1 MANYLAF
8 STLLGGRCRKN
19 AATTIR
25 QLPDYQRF
33 AYHQLRPMSRN
44 RFVSL
49 HQPPPPKPHPTRRT
63 KKIPIFAENP
73 EPEPGPKPG
82 PEPEPEPDPNQN
94 LKPNTRNRNLMEFA
108 ELIMKRQSDRK
119 YAPKPVAKEDILKCL
134 EAARM
139 SPSACNAQPWKFVV
153 VDERAKLMA
162 VSEAAIG
169 LGMNKFT
176 VQAPVLVAV
185 VQEKM
190 NLEAKAGALLKNK
203 DYSMMDL
210 GMAVEHFCLQA
221 ADLGLGTCIMGW
233 FDEKKVKKIL
243 GVPRSRRV
251 QLIIALGHPDG
262 PSRPKVRKPLEE
274 IASWNEY

>member
-8 STLLGGRCRKN
+8 STLLVGRCRKN
-19 AATTIR
+19 AATTI
-25 QLPDYQRF
+25 QQPPDYQRF
-33 AYHQLRPMSRN
+33 AYHQLRPMSIN
-44 RFVSL
+44 RFISL
-49 HQPPPPKPHPTRRT
+49 HQPPRNPLRPQPHKPPTRRT

-73 EPEPGPKPG
+73 DPNPD
-82 PEPEPEPDPNQN
+82 PDPNP
-94 LKPNTRNRNLMEFA
+94 KTRNRNLMEFA

-190 NLEAKAGALLKNK
+190 NLEARAGALLKNK